1 MSAKRMELVTI
12 GDEQKLVFSH
22 GPDMFHYTDPEFG
35 DWMNTDSTVSYAEI
49 ILKSIVSSV
58 YDFQKLRVMVGQRI
72 FALYNQML
80 GNEPGTPIY
89 SRISP
94 GDITKPIAEAAGMQS
109 MIANEN
115 DLDDEEVSTKLQ
127 KERQKKIVLAS
138 RSWIAFVQNI
148 KELLIAWL
156 PVVWIHDCWRK

>member
-1 MSAKRMELVTI
+1 MSAERMELVTI

-94 GDITKPIAEAAGMQS
+94 GDITNLLEILPS
-109 MIANEN
+109 
-115 DLDDEEVSTKLQ
+115 LSLKLRACNQ
-127 KERQKKIVLAS
+127 
-138 RSWIAFVQNI
+138 
-148 KELLIAWL
+148 
-156 PVVWIHDCWRK
+156 